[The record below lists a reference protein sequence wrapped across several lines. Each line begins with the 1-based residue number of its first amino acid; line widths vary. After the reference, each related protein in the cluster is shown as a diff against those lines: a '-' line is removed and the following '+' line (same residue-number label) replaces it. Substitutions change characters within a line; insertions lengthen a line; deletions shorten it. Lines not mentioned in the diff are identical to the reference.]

1 MLHKLILA
9 LICQETNQYLKLD
22 NFLILSTFFV
32 KLITE
37 TVFPLPY
44 NITVLPWNNFIFI
57 LIRFAI

>member
-1 MLHKLILA
+1 MLHKLIVA
-9 LICQETNQYLKLD
+9 LIYQETNKNLKLG
-22 NFLILSTFFV
+22 NFLILLTLFV

-44 NITVLPWNNFIFI
+44 NVTVLPWNNFIFI